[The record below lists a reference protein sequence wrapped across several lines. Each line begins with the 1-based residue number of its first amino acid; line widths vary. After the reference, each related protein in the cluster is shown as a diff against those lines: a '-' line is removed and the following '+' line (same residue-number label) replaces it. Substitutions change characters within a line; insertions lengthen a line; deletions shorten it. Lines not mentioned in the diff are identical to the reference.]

1 MRIEANTLQEAFR
14 KAAEELNCSV
24 TELDIKVIQNPSIGF
39 LGFFKKTAIIE
50 AERESD
56 KPKNSPK
63 KHKDKKERNGH
74 EEHKGKNG
82 SGSNNSNSSEKHK
95 DEKSAQKAENH
106 IDKQNGPSDK
116 KRRDR
121 NKKRREKRNGE
132 NLGSNGDN
140 GNANKAEKDQKSD
153 AASALSNQKFDI
165 SHNAFKSDETV
176 EMESLNLAIQAYE
189 IAQTKELRVK
199 KEECKNIL
207 DTSIIDTFNKDL
219 EEDEQKSQ
227 SKPKEQKPRANIE
240 KVLPEIKEN
249 LTKLFA
255 ASCFDISKIE
265 VAKFDDETILIELDG
280 EDAAL
285 LIGKEGYRYKA
296 ISYLIY
302 NWINSKYNLLV
313 RLEIAEFLKNQEDAI
328 EQYLTSIYEKIQN
341 TGKAKTKPLDGI
353 LVKIAL
359 EKLREKFPDKYVGI
373 KSDNNKQFV
382 VVNEFLKKHE

>member
-1 MRIEANTLQEAFR
+1 MRIEAKTLQEAFR

-24 TELDIKVIQNPSIGF
+24 TELDIKVIQNPSMGF

-50 AERESD
+50 AEREND
-56 KPKNSPK
+56 KPKNGSK
-63 KHKDKKERNGH
+63 KHRDKKERSAH
-74 EEHKGKNG
+74 EEHKSKN
-82 SGSNNSNSSEKHK
+82 SNGSNNSNGSEKHK

-106 IDKQNGPSDK
+106 SDKQNGSSDK

-121 NKKRREKRNGE
+121 NKKRKEKRNGE
-132 NLGSNGDN
+132 NLSLNGENGS
-140 GNANKAEKDQKSD
+140 ANKTEKDQKSD
-153 AASALSNQKFDI
+153 TASALNQNFDI
-165 SHNAFKSDETV
+165 SHNAFKSDEAV
-176 EMESLNLAIQAYE
+176 ESEPLNLEIQSDE
-189 IAQTKELRVK
+189 ITEIKEPKVK
-199 KEECKNIL
+199 KEESKSIL
-207 DTSIIDTFNKDL
+207 DTSIIDTFNKDIKD
-219 EEDEQKSQ
+219 DEQKIE
-227 SKPKEQKPRANIE
+227 SKQKEQKPRADIQ
-240 KVLPEIKEN
+240 KVLPEIKDG
-249 LTKLFA
+249 LDRLFA

-265 VAKFDDETILIELDG
+265 VDKFDDETVLIKLDG

-328 EQYLTSIYEKIQN
+328 EQYLVSVIEKVQS

-359 EKLREKFPDKYVGI
+359 EKLREKFPNKYVAV
-373 KSDNNKQFV
+373 KSDHGKQFIV
-382 VVNEFLKKHE
+382 INDFAKKHE